1 MIMTKDKLIINLF
14 VQMSQIKELI
24 IQFNNTLKLLD
35 PDYDEDDEDDQEV

>member
-1 MIMTKDKLIINLF
+1 MTKDKLIINLF

-35 PDYDEDDEDDQEV
+35 PDYEEDDEDDQEV

>member
-1 MIMTKDKLIINLF
+1 MTKDKLIINLF